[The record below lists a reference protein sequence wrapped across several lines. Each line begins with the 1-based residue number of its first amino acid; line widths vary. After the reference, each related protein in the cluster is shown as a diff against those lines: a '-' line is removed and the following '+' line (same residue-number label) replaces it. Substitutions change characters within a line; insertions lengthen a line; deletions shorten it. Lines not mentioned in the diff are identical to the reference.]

1 MSASGVSTQ
10 GGASG
15 VSPIRRDGD
24 VVHILDQRRLPFEE
38 VWIACTTADEVWLA
52 IRDMAI
58 RGAPAIGVAAAYGLA
73 LGAHA
78 LPEGSFAAGFQTLCE
93 HMAEARPTAVN
104 LFWAIDR
111 MKRAAARLLADPHQS
126 HAVRL
131 AALDTEAQAIR
142 DEDLAMNHAMGEH
155 GATLIPTFP
164 DRPTRIL
171 THCNTGSLA
180 TAGWGTALGV
190 IRSAHAKGRV
200 AVFADETRPY
210 LQGARLTAWE
220 LMADGI
226 DATLIADGAAG
237 HLMAKGEIDLAIV
250 GADRIAANGDTAN
263 KIGTFSVAVLCR
275 HHGIPFY
282 VAAPTSTIDLATP
295 DGAHIPIEERP
306 AREVLEVFGHPV
318 APPGIKVRNPSFD
331 VTPGALVTAII
342 TERGVARPPYG
353 ESLLRLFG

>member
-1 MSASGVSTQ
+1 MTTAAPEQVT
-10 GGASG
+10 
-15 VSPIRRDGD
+15 PIYRIGN
-24 VVHILDQRRLPFEE
+24 VVHVLDQRLLPFDE
-38 VWIACTTADEVWLA
+38 VWIACTRADEVWLT

-78 LPEGSFAAGFQTLCE
+78 IPPDGFAAGFQALAT

-111 MKRAAARLLADPHQS
+111 MRRCAAEVLADPHQD
-126 HAVRL
+126 HAARL
-131 AALDTEAQAIR
+131 AALDREAQAIR
-142 DEDLAMNHAMGEH
+142 DEDLAMNHAIGDH
-155 GATLIPTFP
+155 GATLVPTFP
-164 DRPTRIL
+164 DRATRIL

-190 IRSAHAKGRV
+190 IRSAHARGRV

-220 LMADGI
+220 LLKDGI

-237 HLMAKGEIDLAIV
+237 HLMAKGEVDMVVV

-263 KIGTFSVAVLCR
+263 KIGTFSLAVLCR

-282 VAAPTSTIDLATP
+282 IAAPTTTVDLAT
-295 DGAHIPIEERP
+295 AHGRDIPIEERP
-306 AREVLEVFGHPV
+306 AKEVLEVFGRPI
-318 APPGIKVRNPSFD
+318 APPAIKVRNPSFD
-331 VTPGALVTAII
+331 VTPGELITAII
-342 TERGVARPPYG
+342 TERGIARPPYK
-353 ESLLRLFG
+353 ESLRAMLAPARR